1 MNPPVPSQCRD
12 APWGVSGSG
21 RTARTAEA
29 PRGASSFSERL
40 RRFGDA
46 PRGVSTLLVLLFVL
60 IACARPEAGT
70 VTLEMWG
77 FGREGEVLPEL
88 IPEFERRNP
97 GIRVQIQQIPWTA
110 AHEKLLTAF
119 VGESTPDLAQIG
131 NSWIPEF
138 VAIEALEPL
147 DPWIAASGTV
157 RPSSYFP
164 GIWDTNVIDGS
175 VYGIPWYVD
184 TRLLFYRTDLLA
196 EAGVSGPPRTWE
208 ELRDTAEK
216 LKAFGGKN
224 RWAILLP
231 TDEWAQPVAL
241 GLQNGARLL
250 EEGGG
255 RGAFQEPEFRRAF
268 DFYLSFFRD
277 GLAPAFNNSQIANVY
292 QQFAAGDFAMY
303 ITGPWNVGEFRRRLP
318 PEVQDRWMTAPLP
331 GPDGPGVSLAG
342 GSSLSIFRESEH
354 KREAWKLVEY
364 LSEPAQQVRFNE
376 LSGNLPARKEAWN
389 DPALAGDRH
398 MRAFRGQLERVKPT
412 PKVPEWE
419 QIATKVYEHAEA
431 AIRGRAT
438 AGQALAALDRDVDR
452 ILEKRRFL
460 IARKAEEG
468 SE

>member
-1 MNPPVPSQCRD
+1 MDC
-12 APWGVSGSG
+12 G
-21 RTARTAEA
+21 
-29 PRGASSFSERL
+29 L
-40 RRFGDA
+40 R
-46 PRGVSTLLVLLFVL
+46 VLAVL
-60 IACARPEAGT
+60 ILALAGCARQQAGT
-70 VTLEMWG
+70 ITLEFWG
-77 FGREGEVLPEL
+77 LGREGEVVAEL
-88 IPEFERRNP
+88 LPEFERQNP
-97 GIRVQIQQIPWTA
+97 GVKVELQQIPFTA

-119 VGESTPDLAQIG
+119 VGDATPDLAQIG

-138 VAIEALEPL
+138 VAIDALAPL
-147 DPWIAASGTV
+147 DPWIAASGIV
-157 RPSSYFP
+157 HPAGHFP

-196 EAGVSGPPRTWE
+196 AAGASGPPRTWE
-208 ELRDTAEK
+208 ELRDIAEK
-216 LKAFGGKN
+216 VKAQGGKN

-241 GLQNGARLL
+241 GLQSGARLL
-250 EEGGG
+250 DDAGGH
-255 RGAFQEPEFRRAF
+255 GAFQDPEFRRAF

-277 GLAPAFNNSQIANVY
+277 GLAPAFSNSQIANIY

-303 ITGPWNVGEFRRRLP
+303 ITGPWNVGEFRRKLP

-342 GSSLSIFRESEH
+342 GSSLSIFRGSKH
-354 KREAWKLVEY
+354 KREAWKLIEF
-364 LSEPAQQVRFNE
+364 LSEPAQQVRFYE
-376 LSGNLPARKEAWN
+376 LSGDLPARKEAWN
-389 DPALAGDRH
+389 HPALAGDRYVQ
-398 MRAFRGQLERVKPT
+398 AFREQLERVKAT

-431 AIRGRAT
+431 SIRGRAT
-438 AGQALAALDRDVDR
+438 ADRALAALDRDVER

-468 SE
+468 RE